1 MIKPSDKAKIFQAD
15 QANIVRKVKAG
26 KPLSKYEREIIETQ
40 TTAEPEGL
48 PEFIAGAKL
57 ALLSGLSDRRH
68 RQIAKDGYFP
78 DPIRGRYKFEATIS
92 GLFKFYREKQKEL
105 REVKQAIADEQH
117 RRLKRENDL
126 EDDLVVSRAEVVSEF
141 RKVVEPIKQMMRQKL
156 ENEYPLAVAGLDV
169 PQARI
174 YGKRLE
180 DDILTEWQKLFDRFA
195 V

>member
-1 MIKPSDKAKIFQAD
+1 MIKPADKAKIFAAD

-26 KPLSKYEREIIETQ
+26 KPLTKYEREIIETLA
-40 TTAEPEGL
+40 TAAPEGF
-48 PEFIAGAKL
+48 PEFITAAKL
-57 ALLSGLSDRRH
+57 TSLSGLSDRRH
-68 RQIAKDGYFP
+68 RQIAKEGFYP
-78 DPIRGRYKFEATIS
+78 DPKKSNYKFEATLA
-92 GLFKFYREKQKEL
+92 GLLKFYREKQKEL

-126 EDDLVVSRAEVVSEF
+126 ADELLVARAELVAEF
-141 RKVVEPIKQMMRQKL
+141 RKVIDPIKQMLRQKL

-180 DDILTEWQKLFDRFA
+180 DDILTEWQKLLEKFGI
-195 V
+195 